1 MSEHTDLLPLR
12 SPEEGGPAF
21 ELVRRG
27 YDRDQVENHLGWLED
42 QLRNAEIARDAAEHA
57 AATAAAEAEAAREA
71 LELGRPQ
78 WNELGDRI
86 TQILTL
92 AEEQGT
98 EIRMQRTREADELL
112 ADARQAAIDADRAHG
127 QRLREADAQAA
138 QLVSDAQSQSE
149 QMMSDAQNRSE
160 QMLSDAQNRSE
171 QILGDAQNQADSLL
185 TRVQKQASDEERASS
200 RRLAE
205 LERQRD
211 AVNAQLSRLH
221 EALSQALTPR
231 ISMSDT
237 AVDEPPIAAAVSL
250 PVDPGF
256 EQPEYPAADYDEAEY
271 EDEYVSPQSA
281 RGSGTSR
288 RAK

>member
-42 QLRNAEIARDAAEHA
+42 QLRNAEIARDAAEQV
-57 AATAAAEAEAAREA
+57 AATASAEAEAAREA

-86 TQILTL
+86 TQILNL

-98 EIRMQRTREADELL
+98 EIRVQRTREADELL
-112 ADARQAAIDADRAHG
+112 ADARQAAIDADRVHG
-127 QRLREADAQAA
+127 QRIREAEAQANQIVADAQA
-138 QLVSDAQSQSE
+138 E
-149 QMMSDAQNRSE
+149 
-160 QMLSDAQNRSE
+160 
-171 QILGDAQNQADSLL
+171 ADSLL
-185 TRVQKQASDEERASS
+185 ARVRQQAADEERAAG

-221 EALSQALTPR
+221 DALSQALTPA
-231 ISMSDT
+231 ISIQ
-237 AVDEPPIAAAVSL
+237 EPPADDPPVASHVSL
-250 PVDPGF
+250 PADTGYD
-256 EQPEYPAADYDEAEY
+256 QPEYSAAEYDEPGFDPAHD
-271 EDEYVSPQSA
+271 DEYAGTPATRRSA
-281 RGSGTSR
+281 DTR
-288 RAK
+288 RK

>member
-1 MSEHTDLLPLR
+1 MSEHIDLLPLR

-42 QLRNAEIARDAAEHA
+42 QLRNAEIARDAAEHV
-57 AATAAAEAEAAREA
+57 AATAS

-78 WNELGDRI
+78 WNELGDRV

-98 EIRMQRTREADELL
+98 EIRLQRTREADELL
-112 ADARQAAIDADRAHG
+112 ADARQAAIDADRTHG
-127 QRLREADAQAA
+127 QRIREAEAQAQQIVADAHGESHRLMSEA
-138 QLVSDAQSQSE
+138 QTESE
-149 QMMSDAQNRSE
+149 RL
-160 QMLSDAQNRSE
+160 LSDAQDE
-171 QILGDAQNQADSLL
+171 AEHLL
-185 TRVQKQASDEERASS
+185 TRVQKQADDEERAAN

-221 EALSQALTPR
+221 EALSQALAPS
-231 ISMSDT
+231 ISISD
-237 AVDEPPIAAAVSL
+237 AAPAEPPVAAQVSL
-250 PVDPGF
+250 PVDTGY
-256 EQPEYPAADYDEAEY
+256 EQDEYAGPEHEEPAYEDTEYVNTSTPAARAAGET
-271 EDEYVSPQSA
+271 
-281 RGSGTSR
+281 RGG
-288 RAK
+288 K

>member
-42 QLRNAEIARDAAEHA
+42 QLRNAEIARDAAEQA
-57 AATAAAEAEAAREA
+57 AASAAAEAEAARE
-71 LELGRPQ
+71 ELQSGRPQ
-78 WNELGDRI
+78 WHEFGDRI

-98 EIRMQRTREADELL
+98 QIRAQRSQEADELL
-112 ADARQAAIDADRAHG
+112 ADARQAAADADRVHG
-127 QRLREADAQAA
+127 TRIREAEAQAQEIIAGA
-138 QLVSDAQSQSE
+138 QAEADRMLMRAQQE
-149 QMMSDAQNRSE
+149 TAE
-160 QMLSDAQNRSE
+160 
-171 QILGDAQNQADSLL
+171 
-185 TRVQKQASDEERASS
+185 EERAAT

-221 EALSQALTPR
+221 EAL
-231 ISMSDT
+231 
-237 AVDEPPIAAAVSL
+237 AAALAPSISIQESQQAAPIRPEVSL
-250 PVDPGF
+250 PDEG
-256 EQPEYPAADYDEAEY
+256 EYETTDYADAEY
-271 EDEYVSPQSA
+271 EDDDYASSA
-281 RGSGTSR
+281 PAAPASADVR
-288 RAK
+288 RRP

>member
-78 WNELGDRI
+78 WNELGERI

-98 EIRMQRTREADELL
+98 EIRLQRTREADELL
-112 ADARQAAIDADRAHG
+112 ADARQAAIDADRTHG
-127 QRLREADAQAA
+127 QRIREAESQAQQIVADAQ
-138 QLVSDAQSQSE
+138 SE
-149 QMMSDAQNRSE
+149 SHRMMSEAQVESE
-160 QMLSDAQNRSE
+160 RVLTEAQTEAERL
-171 QILGDAQNQADSLL
+171 I
-185 TRVQKQASDEERASS
+185 TRVQKQAADEEGASG

-221 EALSQALTPR
+221 EALSRALTPALS
-231 ISMSDT
+231 IHE
-237 AVDEPPIAAAVSL
+237 AAQPPVAAQVSL
-250 PVDPGF
+250 PADTGYEQAEYADPEYAATEY
-256 EQPEYPAADYDEAEY
+256 EQPGY
-271 EDEYVSPQSA
+271 EDDEYATSSA
-281 RGSGTSR
+281 RAARTAAEARGRST
-288 RAK
+288 

>member
-57 AATAAAEAEAAREA
+57 AASAAAEAEAAREA

-98 EIRMQRTREADELL
+98 EIRL
-112 ADARQAAIDADRAHG
+112 
-127 QRLREADAQAA
+127 
-138 QLVSDAQSQSE
+138 QL
-149 QMMSDAQNRSE
+149 
-160 QMLSDAQNRSE
+160 
-171 QILGDAQNQADSLL
+171 
-185 TRVQKQASDEERASS
+185 
-200 RRLAE
+200 
-205 LERQRD
+205 
-211 AVNAQLSRLH
+211 
-221 EALSQALTPR
+221 
-231 ISMSDT
+231 
-237 AVDEPPIAAAVSL
+237 
-250 PVDPGF
+250 
-256 EQPEYPAADYDEAEY
+256 
-271 EDEYVSPQSA
+271 
-281 RGSGTSR
+281 
-288 RAK
+288 